1 MLKCWNSF
9 SRKTTCMLTYLIMD
23 MQHEYCLCSTLNLMM
38 LHLFCLRWTDL
49 DKNSLHWSIPNILC
63 ECFVASM
70 SLFQE
75 KILYFVSC
83 SAIEKSLR
91 FLQGEE
97 ANLDHSLILFQR
109 TVLLSKNSSN
119 LLLCGFLD
127 AS

>member
-1 MLKCWNSF
+1 
-9 SRKTTCMLTYLIMD
+9 
-23 MQHEYCLCSTLNLMM
+23 
-38 LHLFCLRWTDL
+38 
-49 DKNSLHWSIPNILC
+49 
-63 ECFVASM
+63 M

-75 KILYFVSC
+75 KIQQPVFVFC

-91 FLQGEE
+91 ILQGEE
-97 ANLDHSLILFQR
+97 ANLNRYRILFQR

>member
-1 MLKCWNSF
+1 MNTVCAP
-9 SRKTTCMLTYLIMD
+9 
-23 MQHEYCLCSTLNLMM
+23 TLNLMM

-49 DKNSLHWSIPNILC
+49 DKNSLHWSTFCVSFLLLQCLC
-63 ECFVASM
+63 FKRKYS
-70 SLFQE
+70 S
-75 KILYFVSC
+75 LYFVSC

-97 ANLDHSLILFQR
+97 ANLNHYLILFQR

>member
-1 MLKCWNSF
+1 MNTVCAP
-9 SRKTTCMLTYLIMD
+9 
-23 MQHEYCLCSTLNLMM
+23 TLNIMM

-49 DKNSLHWSIPNILC
+49 DKNSLHWSISNILC

-75 KILYFVSC
+75 KIQQPVFVFC

-91 FLQGEE
+91 ILQGEE
-97 ANLDHSLILFQR
+97 ANLNRYRILFQR